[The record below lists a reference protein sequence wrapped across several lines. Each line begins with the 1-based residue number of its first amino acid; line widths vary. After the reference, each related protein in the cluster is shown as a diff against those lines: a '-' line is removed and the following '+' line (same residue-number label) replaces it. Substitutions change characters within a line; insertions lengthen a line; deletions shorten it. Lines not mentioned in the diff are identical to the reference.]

1 MTASVRSPYEMKG
14 IERGLTEE
22 EEVGMVG
29 SRTEPSSLSLALSEV
44 CCAAHNFLL
53 RRGSYCGLRMD
64 LLWQH
69 VRGLVVGDKCKL
81 DCGDVKK

>member
-29 SRTEPSSLSLALSEV
+29 SRTEPSSLLLALLEV
-44 CCAAHNFLL
+44 CCAAHKFLL
-53 RRGSYCGLRMD
+53 RRGSYCGLQMD
-64 LLWQH
+64 LLWRH
-69 VRGLVVGDKCKL
+69 IRGLVVGDKRKL

>member
-1 MTASVRSPYEMKG
+1 MTASVWSPYEMKG
-14 IERGLTEE
+14 IEWGLTEE
-22 EEVGMVG
+22 EEVRMVG
-29 SRTEPSSLSLALSEV
+29 SRTEPLSLSLALLEV

-53 RRGSYCGLRMD
+53 QRGSYCGLQMD